1 MNVPTNNDRQC
12 TIALA
17 ALENVI
23 DPEIG
28 LNVVDLG
35 LIYRV
40 TFGNNDPGEKIT
52 VLMTLTTPYCPAASS
67 ITGGV
72 ERALETTFSGR
83 AIEVELTF
91 EPPWSY
97 DRISEHGKKY
107 LSGDIC

>member
-1 MNVPTNNDRQC
+1 MRVGTNHELLC

-40 TFGNNDPGEKIT
+40 EFDEQRSGIS
-52 VLMTLTTPYCPAASS
+52 VSMTLTTPHCPAGGA

-72 ERALETTFSGR
+72 ERALGATFSGR
-83 AIEVELTF
+83 HIDVVLTF
-91 EPPWSY
+91 DPPWSY
-97 DRISEHGKKY
+97 DRISEKGNKY
-107 LSGDIC
+107 LSGESC

>member
-1 MNVPTNNDRQC
+1 MNVVTNHELQC

-35 LIYRV
+35 LIY
-40 TFGNNDPGEKIT
+40 KIEFDDQGSRIA
-52 VLMTLTTPYCPAASS
+52 VSMTLTTPHCPAGGA

-72 ERALETTFSGR
+72 QRAMDSTFSGR
-83 AIEVELTF
+83 VINVGLTF
-91 EPPWSY
+91 DPPWSY
-97 DRISEHGKKY
+97 DRISEKGQKY
-107 LSGDIC
+107 LSGE

>member
-1 MNVPTNNDRQC
+1 MNIATNNDLQC

-40 TFGNNDPGEKIT
+40 TFDDTDGGSKIS
-52 VLMTLTTPYCPAASS
+52 VLMTLTTPYCPAAAA

-83 AIEVELTF
+83 AIVVERTF
-91 EPPWSY
+91 EPLWSY
-97 DRISEHGKKY
+97 DRISENGKKY
-107 LSGDIC
+107 LSGDPC

>member
-1 MNVPTNNDRQC
+1 MNVPTNNDLQC

-17 ALENVI
+17 ALEHVI

-35 LIYRV
+35 LICAIN
-40 TFGNNDPGEKIT
+40 FDDPGSKIT

-72 ERALETTFSGR
+72 HRALETTFSGR

-91 EPPWSY
+91 DPPWSY
-97 DRISEHGKKY
+97 DRISEDGKKY
-107 LSGDIC
+107 LSEDAC

>member
-1 MNVPTNNDRQC
+1 MNTLTDNDLQC

-17 ALENVI
+17 ALESVI
-23 DPEIG
+23 DPELG

-35 LIYRV
+35 LIYAI
-40 TFGNNDPGEKIT
+40 TFNDHHPGNKIA
-52 VLMTLTTPYCPAASS
+52 VSMTLTTPYCPAGPS

-83 AIEVELTF
+83 AIAVELTF

-97 DRISEHGKKY
+97 DRISENGKKY
-107 LSGDIC
+107 LSGD

>member
-1 MNVPTNNDRQC
+1 MKVETNHELPC

-35 LIYRV
+35 LIYRI
-40 TFGNNDPGEKIT
+40 TFDDSDHKVA
-52 VLMTLTTPYCPAASS
+52 VLMTLTTPHCPAGGA

-72 ERALETTFSGR
+72 NRAMEMTFSGR
-83 AIEVELTF
+83 AIDVALTF
-91 EPPWSY
+91 DPPWSY
-97 DRISEHGKKY
+97 DRISEKGQKY
-107 LSGDIC
+107 LSGE